1 MLRCGTVR
9 SRLLTAVALAGALGA
24 FAATSASASGPS
36 VSGAASASLPAATG
50 DAAAIA
56 LERKIQ
62 KADARVPA
70 ITATRRGYL
79 FYTAVGPTGSFGFA
93 YGRGMLAGYRPAS
106 ESILYVLHGGRITSL
121 VDTARAPGLPALT
134 LIKSAGAAWGRV
146 SPVKCYVTASGLTSA
161 LSGYRE
167 QFTNVFGHFA
177 PLQRQGRV
185 IIMRSTYPWGG
196 QGGATA
202 TEVDRI
208 SGTPKHA
215 LSYRIK
221 VSAIAS
227 TPSFSISGTF
237 HYLAKTPLA
246 HAPTHC

>member
-1 MLRCGTVR
+1 MVR
-9 SRLLTAVALAGALGA
+9 FRLLTAVALAGALGV
-24 FAATSASASGPS
+24 FAATGASARPS
-36 VSGAASASLPAATG
+36 VSGAASASLPAASG

-79 FYTAVGPTGSFGFA
+79 FYNAVGPAGSFGFA
-93 YGRGMLAGYRPAS
+93 YGRGPLAGYRPAS
-106 ESILYVLHGGRITSL
+106 ESILYVLHGGRIASF

-134 LIKSAGAAWGRV
+134 LIRSAGAAWGRV
-146 SPVKCYVTASGLTSA
+146 PPFKCYVTASGLTPA
-161 LSGYRE
+161 LSGYGRT
-167 QFTNVFGHFA
+167 FTDVFGHFA

-196 QGGATA
+196 PGGATA

-215 LSYRIK
+215 FSYRIK
-221 VSAIAS
+221 VSTIAS
-227 TPSFSISGTF
+227 APGFSVSGTF
-237 HYLAKTPLA
+237 HYLAKTPRVPA
-246 HAPTHC
+246 ATHC